1 MTKKY
6 KIAYK
11 VIISIAILM
20 LISIVVYKVYKMNLG
35 VDDIKNYVESFGKL
49 GPIIYIIM
57 FSLVPLTLFPDS
69 ILAIS
74 SGLIFGLVNGYI
86 YTAIGAL
93 IGGTISF
100 YISRKLGRNVVKK
113 LTKEKLDKV
122 ENMINERGFFIVL
135 MLRLIPLFP
144 FDVISYGSGLTS
156 IRYKDFIL
164 ATFFGTIP
172 GIFVF
177 VNIGAQSVNIGS
189 KSFYLSIAALILLL
203 VVSIILKKTPNNV
216 TILALLLGISTSIFL
231 YFDMQI
237 IAVTLLWVSGYLDAV
252 DGAMARRSNSSS
264 SFGTL
269 LDIVSD
275 RIVEVS
281 IVLVLGLKFVDVR
294 YNLIVL
300 TVCILMSMTIFL
312 TVGALSE
319 KKGVKSFYYQA
330 GVAERSEGFIF
341 FSLMIL
347 IPSYLGIITNIF
359 SILIIITAIQRFLEA
374 KRLLD

>member
-1 MTKKY
+1 MLDTHARKY
-6 KIAYK
+6 
-11 VIISIAILM
+11 V
-20 LISIVVYKVYKMNLG
+20 N
-35 VDDIKNYVESFGKL
+35 
-49 GPIIYIIM
+49 PIIE
-57 FSLVPLTLFPDS
+57 L
-69 ILAIS
+69 
-74 SGLIFGLVNGYI
+74 
-86 YTAIGAL
+86 GAKFL
-93 IGGTISF
+93 L
-100 YISRKLGRNVVKK
+100 KLK
-113 LTKEKLDKV
+113 L
-122 ENMINERGFFIVL
+122 
-135 MLRLIPLFP
+135 
-144 FDVISYGSGLTS
+144 
-156 IRYKDFIL
+156 
-164 ATFFGTIP
+164 
-172 GIFVF
+172 
-177 VNIGAQSVNIGS
+177 
-189 KSFYLSIAALILLL
+189 
-203 VVSIILKKTPNNV
+203 TPNNV
-216 TILALLLGISTSIFL
+216 TILALLLGIATSIFL

-237 IAVTLLWVSGYLDAV
+237 IAVILLWVSGYLDAV

-330 GVAERSEGFIF
+330 GVVERSEGFIF

>member
-1 MTKKY
+1 MLDTHARKY
-6 KIAYK
+6 
-11 VIISIAILM
+11 V
-20 LISIVVYKVYKMNLG
+20 N
-35 VDDIKNYVESFGKL
+35 
-49 GPIIYIIM
+49 PIIE
-57 FSLVPLTLFPDS
+57 L
-69 ILAIS
+69 
-74 SGLIFGLVNGYI
+74 
-86 YTAIGAL
+86 GAKFL
-93 IGGTISF
+93 
-100 YISRKLGRNVVKK
+100 
-113 LTKEKLDKV
+113 
-122 ENMINERGFFIVL
+122 
-135 MLRLIPLFP
+135 LRLKL
-144 FDVISYGSGLTS
+144 
-156 IRYKDFIL
+156 
-164 ATFFGTIP
+164 
-172 GIFVF
+172 
-177 VNIGAQSVNIGS
+177 
-189 KSFYLSIAALILLL
+189 
-203 VVSIILKKTPNNV
+203 TPNNV

-264 SFGTL
+264 TFGTL

>member
-1 MTKKY
+1 MLDTHARKY
-6 KIAYK
+6 
-11 VIISIAILM
+11 V
-20 LISIVVYKVYKMNLG
+20 N
-35 VDDIKNYVESFGKL
+35 
-49 GPIIYIIM
+49 PIIE
-57 FSLVPLTLFPDS
+57 L
-69 ILAIS
+69 
-74 SGLIFGLVNGYI
+74 
-86 YTAIGAL
+86 GAKFL
-93 IGGTISF
+93 
-100 YISRKLGRNVVKK
+100 
-113 LTKEKLDKV
+113 
-122 ENMINERGFFIVL
+122 
-135 MLRLIPLFP
+135 LRLKL
-144 FDVISYGSGLTS
+144 
-156 IRYKDFIL
+156 
-164 ATFFGTIP
+164 
-172 GIFVF
+172 
-177 VNIGAQSVNIGS
+177 
-189 KSFYLSIAALILLL
+189 
-203 VVSIILKKTPNNV
+203 TPNNV

-237 IAVTLLWVSGYLDAV
+237 IAVILLWVSGYLDAV
-252 DGAMARRSNSSS
+252 DGAMARRTNSSS

-359 SILIIITAIQRFLEA
+359 SILIIITAIQRFFEA

>member
-1 MTKKY
+1 MLDTHARKY
-6 KIAYK
+6 
-11 VIISIAILM
+11 V
-20 LISIVVYKVYKMNLG
+20 N
-35 VDDIKNYVESFGKL
+35 
-49 GPIIYIIM
+49 PIIE
-57 FSLVPLTLFPDS
+57 L
-69 ILAIS
+69 
-74 SGLIFGLVNGYI
+74 
-86 YTAIGAL
+86 GAKFL
-93 IGGTISF
+93 L
-100 YISRKLGRNVVKK
+100 KLK
-113 LTKEKLDKV
+113 L
-122 ENMINERGFFIVL
+122 
-135 MLRLIPLFP
+135 
-144 FDVISYGSGLTS
+144 
-156 IRYKDFIL
+156 
-164 ATFFGTIP
+164 
-172 GIFVF
+172 
-177 VNIGAQSVNIGS
+177 
-189 KSFYLSIAALILLL
+189 
-203 VVSIILKKTPNNV
+203 TPNNV
-216 TILALLLGISTSIFL
+216 TILALLLGIATSIFL

-330 GVAERSEGFIF
+330 GVVERSEGFIF

>member
-1 MTKKY
+1 MLDTHARKY
-6 KIAYK
+6 
-11 VIISIAILM
+11 V
-20 LISIVVYKVYKMNLG
+20 N
-35 VDDIKNYVESFGKL
+35 
-49 GPIIYIIM
+49 PIIE
-57 FSLVPLTLFPDS
+57 L
-69 ILAIS
+69 
-74 SGLIFGLVNGYI
+74 
-86 YTAIGAL
+86 GAEFL
-93 IGGTISF
+93 L
-100 YISRKLGRNVVKK
+100 KLK
-113 LTKEKLDKV
+113 L
-122 ENMINERGFFIVL
+122 
-135 MLRLIPLFP
+135 
-144 FDVISYGSGLTS
+144 
-156 IRYKDFIL
+156 
-164 ATFFGTIP
+164 
-172 GIFVF
+172 
-177 VNIGAQSVNIGS
+177 
-189 KSFYLSIAALILLL
+189 
-203 VVSIILKKTPNNV
+203 TPNNV
-216 TILALLLGISTSIFL
+216 TILALLLGVSTSIFL

-319 KKGVKSFYYQA
+319 KKGVKSFHYQA
-330 GVAERSEGFIF
+330 GVVERSEGFIF

>member
-1 MTKKY
+1 MLDTHARKY
-6 KIAYK
+6 
-11 VIISIAILM
+11 V
-20 LISIVVYKVYKMNLG
+20 N
-35 VDDIKNYVESFGKL
+35 
-49 GPIIYIIM
+49 PIIE
-57 FSLVPLTLFPDS
+57 L
-69 ILAIS
+69 
-74 SGLIFGLVNGYI
+74 
-86 YTAIGAL
+86 GAEFL
-93 IGGTISF
+93 L
-100 YISRKLGRNVVKK
+100 KLK
-113 LTKEKLDKV
+113 L
-122 ENMINERGFFIVL
+122 
-135 MLRLIPLFP
+135 
-144 FDVISYGSGLTS
+144 
-156 IRYKDFIL
+156 
-164 ATFFGTIP
+164 
-172 GIFVF
+172 
-177 VNIGAQSVNIGS
+177 
-189 KSFYLSIAALILLL
+189 
-203 VVSIILKKTPNNV
+203 TPNNV
-216 TILALLLGISTSIFL
+216 TILALLLGVSTSIFL

-330 GVAERSEGFIF
+330 GVVERSEGFIF

-347 IPSYLGIITNIF
+347 ITSYLGIITNIF

>member
-1 MTKKY
+1 MLDTHARKY
-6 KIAYK
+6 
-11 VIISIAILM
+11 V
-20 LISIVVYKVYKMNLG
+20 N
-35 VDDIKNYVESFGKL
+35 
-49 GPIIYIIM
+49 PIIE
-57 FSLVPLTLFPDS
+57 L
-69 ILAIS
+69 
-74 SGLIFGLVNGYI
+74 
-86 YTAIGAL
+86 GAKFL
-93 IGGTISF
+93 
-100 YISRKLGRNVVKK
+100 
-113 LTKEKLDKV
+113 
-122 ENMINERGFFIVL
+122 
-135 MLRLIPLFP
+135 LRLKL
-144 FDVISYGSGLTS
+144 
-156 IRYKDFIL
+156 
-164 ATFFGTIP
+164 
-172 GIFVF
+172 
-177 VNIGAQSVNIGS
+177 
-189 KSFYLSIAALILLL
+189 
-203 VVSIILKKTPNNV
+203 TPNNV
-216 TILALLLGISTSIFL
+216 TILALLLGVSTSIFL

-359 SILIIITAIQRFLEA
+359 SILIIKTAIQRFLEA

>member
-1 MTKKY
+1 MLDTHARKY
-6 KIAYK
+6 
-11 VIISIAILM
+11 V
-20 LISIVVYKVYKMNLG
+20 N
-35 VDDIKNYVESFGKL
+35 
-49 GPIIYIIM
+49 PIIE
-57 FSLVPLTLFPDS
+57 L
-69 ILAIS
+69 
-74 SGLIFGLVNGYI
+74 
-86 YTAIGAL
+86 GAEFL
-93 IGGTISF
+93 L
-100 YISRKLGRNVVKK
+100 KLK
-113 LTKEKLDKV
+113 L
-122 ENMINERGFFIVL
+122 
-135 MLRLIPLFP
+135 
-144 FDVISYGSGLTS
+144 
-156 IRYKDFIL
+156 
-164 ATFFGTIP
+164 
-172 GIFVF
+172 
-177 VNIGAQSVNIGS
+177 
-189 KSFYLSIAALILLL
+189 
-203 VVSIILKKTPNNV
+203 TPNNV

-231 YFDMQI
+231 YFDMQVV
-237 IAVTLLWVSGYLDAV
+237 AVIVLWISGYLDAV

-281 IVLVLGLKFVDVR
+281 IVLVLGIKFIDVR
-294 YNLIVL
+294 YNFIVL

-347 IPSYLGIITNIF
+347 FPGYLRIITNIF

>member
-1 MTKKY
+1 MLDTHARKY
-6 KIAYK
+6 
-11 VIISIAILM
+11 V
-20 LISIVVYKVYKMNLG
+20 N
-35 VDDIKNYVESFGKL
+35 
-49 GPIIYIIM
+49 PIIE
-57 FSLVPLTLFPDS
+57 L
-69 ILAIS
+69 
-74 SGLIFGLVNGYI
+74 
-86 YTAIGAL
+86 GAEFL
-93 IGGTISF
+93 L
-100 YISRKLGRNVVKK
+100 KLK
-113 LTKEKLDKV
+113 L
-122 ENMINERGFFIVL
+122 
-135 MLRLIPLFP
+135 
-144 FDVISYGSGLTS
+144 
-156 IRYKDFIL
+156 
-164 ATFFGTIP
+164 
-172 GIFVF
+172 
-177 VNIGAQSVNIGS
+177 
-189 KSFYLSIAALILLL
+189 
-203 VVSIILKKTPNNV
+203 TPNNV
-216 TILALLLGISTSIFL
+216 TILALLLGIATSIFL

-330 GVAERSEGFIF
+330 GVVERSEGFIF

-359 SILIIITAIQRFLEA
+359 SILIIITAIQRFFEA

>member
-1 MTKKY
+1 MLDTHARKY
-6 KIAYK
+6 
-11 VIISIAILM
+11 V
-20 LISIVVYKVYKMNLG
+20 N
-35 VDDIKNYVESFGKL
+35 
-49 GPIIYIIM
+49 PIIE
-57 FSLVPLTLFPDS
+57 L
-69 ILAIS
+69 
-74 SGLIFGLVNGYI
+74 
-86 YTAIGAL
+86 GAEFL
-93 IGGTISF
+93 L
-100 YISRKLGRNVVKK
+100 KLK
-113 LTKEKLDKV
+113 L
-122 ENMINERGFFIVL
+122 
-135 MLRLIPLFP
+135 
-144 FDVISYGSGLTS
+144 
-156 IRYKDFIL
+156 
-164 ATFFGTIP
+164 
-172 GIFVF
+172 
-177 VNIGAQSVNIGS
+177 
-189 KSFYLSIAALILLL
+189 
-203 VVSIILKKTPNNV
+203 TPNNV
-216 TILALLLGISTSIFL
+216 TILALLLGVSTSIFL
-231 YFDMQI
+231 YFDLQI

-281 IVLVLGLKFVDVR
+281 IVLVLGPKFVDVR

-330 GVAERSEGFIF
+330 GVVERSEGFIF

>member
-1 MTKKY
+1 MLDTHARKY
-6 KIAYK
+6 
-11 VIISIAILM
+11 V
-20 LISIVVYKVYKMNLG
+20 N
-35 VDDIKNYVESFGKL
+35 
-49 GPIIYIIM
+49 PIIE
-57 FSLVPLTLFPDS
+57 L
-69 ILAIS
+69 
-74 SGLIFGLVNGYI
+74 
-86 YTAIGAL
+86 GAKFL
-93 IGGTISF
+93 
-100 YISRKLGRNVVKK
+100 
-113 LTKEKLDKV
+113 
-122 ENMINERGFFIVL
+122 
-135 MLRLIPLFP
+135 LRLKL
-144 FDVISYGSGLTS
+144 
-156 IRYKDFIL
+156 
-164 ATFFGTIP
+164 
-172 GIFVF
+172 
-177 VNIGAQSVNIGS
+177 
-189 KSFYLSIAALILLL
+189 
-203 VVSIILKKTPNNV
+203 TPNNV
-216 TILALLLGISTSIFL
+216 TILALLLGISTSIIL

>member
-1 MTKKY
+1 MLDTHARKY
-6 KIAYK
+6 
-11 VIISIAILM
+11 V
-20 LISIVVYKVYKMNLG
+20 N
-35 VDDIKNYVESFGKL
+35 
-49 GPIIYIIM
+49 PIIE
-57 FSLVPLTLFPDS
+57 L
-69 ILAIS
+69 
-74 SGLIFGLVNGYI
+74 
-86 YTAIGAL
+86 GAEFL
-93 IGGTISF
+93 L
-100 YISRKLGRNVVKK
+100 KLK
-113 LTKEKLDKV
+113 L
-122 ENMINERGFFIVL
+122 
-135 MLRLIPLFP
+135 
-144 FDVISYGSGLTS
+144 
-156 IRYKDFIL
+156 
-164 ATFFGTIP
+164 
-172 GIFVF
+172 
-177 VNIGAQSVNIGS
+177 
-189 KSFYLSIAALILLL
+189 
-203 VVSIILKKTPNNV
+203 TPNNV
-216 TILALLLGISTSIFL
+216 TILALLLGVSTSIFL

-359 SILIIITAIQRFLEA
+359 SILLIITAIQRFLEA

>member
-1 MTKKY
+1 MLDTHARKY
-6 KIAYK
+6 
-11 VIISIAILM
+11 V
-20 LISIVVYKVYKMNLG
+20 N
-35 VDDIKNYVESFGKL
+35 
-49 GPIIYIIM
+49 PIIE
-57 FSLVPLTLFPDS
+57 L
-69 ILAIS
+69 
-74 SGLIFGLVNGYI
+74 
-86 YTAIGAL
+86 GAEFL
-93 IGGTISF
+93 L
-100 YISRKLGRNVVKK
+100 KLK
-113 LTKEKLDKV
+113 L
-122 ENMINERGFFIVL
+122 
-135 MLRLIPLFP
+135 
-144 FDVISYGSGLTS
+144 
-156 IRYKDFIL
+156 
-164 ATFFGTIP
+164 
-172 GIFVF
+172 
-177 VNIGAQSVNIGS
+177 
-189 KSFYLSIAALILLL
+189 
-203 VVSIILKKTPNNV
+203 TPNNV
-216 TILALLLGISTSIFL
+216 TILALLLGVSTSIFL

-319 KKGVKSFYYQA
+319 KKGVKSFFYQA
-330 GVAERSEGFIF
+330 GVVERSEGFIF

>member
-1 MTKKY
+1 MLDTHARKY
-6 KIAYK
+6 
-11 VIISIAILM
+11 V
-20 LISIVVYKVYKMNLG
+20 N
-35 VDDIKNYVESFGKL
+35 
-49 GPIIYIIM
+49 PIIE
-57 FSLVPLTLFPDS
+57 L
-69 ILAIS
+69 
-74 SGLIFGLVNGYI
+74 
-86 YTAIGAL
+86 GAKFL
-93 IGGTISF
+93 
-100 YISRKLGRNVVKK
+100 
-113 LTKEKLDKV
+113 
-122 ENMINERGFFIVL
+122 
-135 MLRLIPLFP
+135 LRLKL
-144 FDVISYGSGLTS
+144 
-156 IRYKDFIL
+156 
-164 ATFFGTIP
+164 
-172 GIFVF
+172 
-177 VNIGAQSVNIGS
+177 
-189 KSFYLSIAALILLL
+189 
-203 VVSIILKKTPNNV
+203 TPNNV

-330 GVAERSEGFIF
+330 GVAEISE
-341 FSLMIL
+341 
-347 IPSYLGIITNIF
+347 
-359 SILIIITAIQRFLEA
+359 
-374 KRLLD
+374 

>member
-1 MTKKY
+1 MLDTHARKY
-6 KIAYK
+6 
-11 VIISIAILM
+11 V
-20 LISIVVYKVYKMNLG
+20 N
-35 VDDIKNYVESFGKL
+35 
-49 GPIIYIIM
+49 PIIE
-57 FSLVPLTLFPDS
+57 L
-69 ILAIS
+69 
-74 SGLIFGLVNGYI
+74 
-86 YTAIGAL
+86 GAEFL
-93 IGGTISF
+93 L
-100 YISRKLGRNVVKK
+100 KLK
-113 LTKEKLDKV
+113 L
-122 ENMINERGFFIVL
+122 
-135 MLRLIPLFP
+135 
-144 FDVISYGSGLTS
+144 
-156 IRYKDFIL
+156 
-164 ATFFGTIP
+164 
-172 GIFVF
+172 
-177 VNIGAQSVNIGS
+177 
-189 KSFYLSIAALILLL
+189 
-203 VVSIILKKTPNNV
+203 TPNNV